1 MPGKSL
7 IQQAAAQKA
16 AAQTPATNAL
26 STQGKQSVSAILNG
40 ILDGEGYRKRIDELL
55 GKRAPQ
61 FVSSIV
67 TMASNDN
74 MLRKV
79 VATAPTS
86 IITSALKAAALD
98 LPIDPALGMAYVM
111 PFKNAVK
118 NPDGTTA
125 YRDEATLVIGY
136 RALIQMA
143 QRTGMYKYLNAD
155 FVYEGEIIVDDRV
168 SGMVS
173 IEGEKKSDKIIAYFC
188 YFQLLNGFEKCL
200 CWTREKV
207 EAHEKKHRKGQY
219 MSKAWRDDFDAM
231 ALKTV
236 IRALLSKWGPLS
248 VDYQSAPSAMVKA
261 TEDLQNALSQDDDNL
276 PIEGEGVVFED
287 VPQSETI
294 DPDTGEIKPNDQ

>member
-1 MPGKSL
+1 MAGKSL
-7 IQQAAAQKA
+7 IQQAAAKTATGMQATTTAMSA
-16 AAQTPATNAL
+16 A
-26 STQGKQSVSAILNG
+26 GKQSVSAILNA
-40 ILDGEGYRKRIDELL
+40 ILDGEGYRKRIDELM

-79 VATAPTS
+79 VATAPAS

-118 NPDGTTA
+118 NPDGTTS

-155 FVYEGEIIVDDRV
+155 FVYEGETIVDDRV
-168 SGMVS
+168 SGMVT
-173 IEGEKKSDKIIAYFC
+173 IDGEKKSDKIIAYFC
-188 YFQLLNGFEKCL
+188 YFKLLNGFEKCV

-207 EAHEKKHRKGQY
+207 EAHERKHRKGQY
-219 MSKAWRDDFDAM
+219 MSKAWRDDFDSM

-236 IRALLSKWGPLS
+236 IRALLSKWAPLS
-248 VDYQSAPSAMVKA
+248 VDYQTAPSAIVKA
-261 TEDLQNALSQDDDNL
+261 SEDLQEALTVDDDNA

-287 VPQSETI
+287 VPHTETI
-294 DPDTGEIKPNDQ
+294 DQEIGEIKSAE

>member
-1 MPGKSL
+1 MAGKSL
-7 IQQAAAQKA
+7 IQQAAAQSG
-16 AAQTPATNAL
+16 TNA
-26 STQGKQSVSAILNG
+26 TQGNMPAIAPKAQQSVSAILNG
-40 ILDGEGYRKRIDELL
+40 ILDSQGYRKRIDELL

-79 VATAPTS
+79 VATAPAS

-118 NPDGTTA
+118 NPDGTTS

-155 FVYEGEIIVDDRV
+155 FVYEGETIVDDRV
-168 SGMVS
+168 SGMVT

-188 YFQLLNGFEKCL
+188 YFKLLNGFEKCV

-219 MSKAWRDDFDAM
+219 MSKAWRDDFDSM

-236 IRALLSKWGPLS
+236 IRALLSKWAPLS
-248 VDYQSAPSAMVKA
+248 VDYQTAPSAIVKA
-261 TEDLQNALSQDDDNL
+261 SEDLQEALTVDDDNG

-287 VPQSETI
+287 VPHTETI
-294 DPDTGEIKPNDQ
+294 DQETGEIKSAE